1 MPNLESQSDIL
12 ADATTDARRNPV
24 DPELRDLFV
33 FEAGAR
39 TFAVPVD
46 QVDGTTE
53 ARVPAVLPH
62 APQAILG
69 VVCAR
74 GRMLTVVDP
83 TVLLTGQ
90 SLRWPHTLPCVI
102 ALRGDEQ
109 LALAAQSFRD
119 KITIEDADIIRPGE
133 SSGDATG
140 LLLGR
145 VRYGG
150 EEILVLDVNHLFAS
164 VMRQRER
171 RRRRF

>member
-1 MPNLESQSDIL
+1 MPNAESQSEVF
-12 ADATTDARRNPV
+12 ADATTDARRNAVNPA
-24 DPELRDLFV
+24 LLDLFV
-33 FEAGAR
+33 FEAGSR
-39 TFAVPVD
+39 IFAVPAD

-69 VVCAR
+69 VVCTR
-74 GRMLTVVDP
+74 GRMLTVLDP

-90 SLRWPHTLPCVI
+90 ALRWPRTLPCVI

-109 LALAAQSFRD
+109 LALAAQSYRD
-119 KITIEDADIIRPGE
+119 KITIEEADIDQQSEGGTDI
-133 SSGDATG
+133 TG
-140 LLLGR
+140 LLRGR
-145 VRYGG
+145 VRYAG
-150 EEILVLDVNHLFAS
+150 EEILVLDAQHLFVS

>member
-1 MPNLESQSDIL
+1 MSNAQPHSETLPDGI
-12 ADATTDARRNPV
+12 TDARP
-24 DPELRDLFV
+24 DPPGPELRDLFV
-33 FEAGAR
+33 FEAGALA
-39 TFAVPVD
+39 FAVPAD
-46 QVDGTTE
+46 QVDGTTK

-74 GRMLTVVDP
+74 GRMLTVFDP

-90 SLRWPHTLPCVI
+90 ALRWPHSLPCVI
-102 ALRGDEQ
+102 ALRGEEQ
-109 LALAAQSFRD
+109 LALAAQRCRD
-119 KITIEDADIIRPGE
+119 QITVEDADIVRSGE
-133 SSGDATG
+133 SAGAAAG

-150 EEILVLDVNHLFAS
+150 EEILVLDVKHLFTSAI
-164 VMRQRER
+164 RQRER

>member
-1 MPNLESQSDIL
+1 MRNAKAQSEIL
-12 ADATTDARRNPV
+12 ADATTDGRRNPV
-24 DPELRDLFV
+24 GTELLDLFV
-33 FEAGAR
+33 FEAGSR
-39 TFAVPVD
+39 IFAVPAN

-62 APQAILG
+62 TPQAILG

-74 GRMLTVVDP
+74 GRMLTVLDP

-90 SLRWPHTLPCVI
+90 ALRWPRTLPCVI

-109 LALAAQSFRD
+109 LALAAQSYRD
-119 KITIEDADIIRPGE
+119 KITIEEADIDRLGE
-133 SSGDATG
+133 SGGDTAG

-150 EEILVLDVNHLFAS
+150 EEILVLDVNYLFAS

>member
-1 MPNLESQSDIL
+1 MRNPESHSETL
-12 ADATTDARRNPV
+12 ADSLGPRGPK
-24 DPELRDLFV
+24 LWDLFV
-33 FEAGAR
+33 FEAAAR
-39 TFAVPVD
+39 TFAIPAE

-53 ARVPAVLPH
+53 AKVPAVLPH
-62 APQAILG
+62 APPAILG
-69 VVCAR
+69 VVCVR

-90 SLRWPHTLPCVI
+90 SFRWPHALPCVI

-109 LALAAQSFRD
+109 LALVAQRFHD
-119 KITIEDADIIRPGE
+119 KITIEDADIVRPGE
-133 SSGDATG
+133 TGEDATS

-171 RRRRF
+171 RRRRL

>member
-1 MPNLESQSDIL
+1 MPNAESQSEIL
-12 ADATTDARRNPV
+12 ADATTSGRRNTA
-24 DPELRDLFV
+24 DPELLDLFV
-33 FEAGAR
+33 FEAGSR
-39 TFAVPVD
+39 TFAVPAD

-62 APQAILG
+62 GPQAILG

-74 GRMLTVVDP
+74 GRMLTVLDP

-90 SLRWPHTLPCVI
+90 ALRWPRTLPCVI

-109 LALAAQSFRD
+109 LALAAQSYRD
-119 KITIEDADIIRPGE
+119 KITIEAADIDQHSE
-133 SSGDATG
+133 SGGAAPG

-150 EEILVLDVNHLFAS
+150 EEILVLDVHHLFAS
-164 VMRQRER
+164 AMRQRER

>member
-1 MPNLESQSDIL
+1 MRNAESHPETL
-12 ADATTDARRNPV
+12 ADAPADARQSPP
-24 DPELRDLFV
+24 DPELRDLFI
-33 FEAGAR
+33 FEAGDR

-62 APQAILG
+62 TPQAILG
-69 VVCAR
+69 VVCVR

-90 SLRWPHTLPCVI
+90 ALRWPHALPYVI

-109 LALAAQSFRD
+109 LALAAQRCRD
-119 KITIEDADIIRPGE
+119 KITIEDADIVRHGE
-133 SSGDATG
+133 SGGDAAG

-150 EEILVLDVNHLFAS
+150 EEILVLDVNHLFTTA
-164 VMRQRER
+164 MRQRER

>member
-1 MPNLESQSDIL
+1 MRNAESQSEIL
-12 ADATTDARRNPV
+12 ADATTDASGNPR

-39 TFAVPVD
+39 TFAVLAD

-62 APQAILG
+62 TPQAILG

-90 SLRWPHTLPCVI
+90 SLRWPRALPCVI
-102 ALRGDEQ
+102 ALRGDEH
-109 LALAAQSFRD
+109 LALVAQTCRD
-119 KITIEDADIIRPGE
+119 KITIEDADIVRQGE
-133 SSGDATG
+133 GGGDT
-140 LLLGR
+140 
-145 VRYGG
+145 
-150 EEILVLDVNHLFAS
+150 
-164 VMRQRER
+164 
-171 RRRRF
+171 

>member
-1 MPNLESQSDIL
+1 MRNAESQSEIL
-12 ADATTDARRNPV
+12 TDATTDARRNPA
-24 DPELRDLFV
+24 DPELLDLFV
-33 FEAGAR
+33 FEAGSR
-39 TFAVPVD
+39 IFAIPAD

-69 VVCAR
+69 VVCAC

-90 SLRWPHTLPCVI
+90 ALRWPHTLPCVI

-109 LALAAQSFRD
+109 LALAAQRGRD
-119 KITIEDADIIRPGE
+119 KITIENTDIVRPGA
-133 SSGDATG
+133 DAEDAAG
-140 LLLGR
+140 LLVGR

>member
-1 MPNLESQSDIL
+1 MPNADSQSEIIAG
-12 ADATTDARRNPV
+12 ADARQHPV
-24 DPELRDLFV
+24 DPELLDLFV
-33 FEAGAR
+33 FEAGSR
-39 TFAVPVD
+39 IFAVPAD

-53 ARVPAVLPH
+53 SRVPAVLPQ

-90 SLRWPHTLPCVI
+90 SLRWPHSLPCVI

-109 LALAAQSFRD
+109 LALAAQSYRD
-119 KITIEDADIIRPGE
+119 KITVEEADIDRQSE
-133 SSGDATG
+133 SGVAATG

-150 EEILVLDVNHLFAS
+150 EEIFVLDVRHLFQS

>member
-1 MPNLESQSDIL
+1 MRNVESQSETL
-12 ADATTDARRNPV
+12 AGATTDTRRNPA

-33 FEAGAR
+33 FEAGSR
-39 TFAVPVD
+39 TFAVPAD

-62 APQAILG
+62 GPQAILG

-74 GRMLTVVDP
+74 GRMLTVLDP

-90 SLRWPHTLPCVI
+90 ALRWPRTLPCVI

-109 LALAAQSFRD
+109 LALAAQSYRD
-119 KITIEDADIIRPGE
+119 KITIEEADIDRHSEGGGAAP
-133 SSGDATG
+133 G

-150 EEILVLDVNHLFAS
+150 EEILVLDVNHLFATA
-164 VMRQRER
+164 MRQRER

>member
-1 MPNLESQSDIL
+1 MPNAKSQSETL
-12 ADATTDARRNPV
+12 ADTDARQHPV
-24 DPELRDLFV
+24 DPELLDLFV
-33 FEAGAR
+33 FEAGSR
-39 TFAVPVD
+39 IFAVPAD

-53 ARVPAVLPH
+53 ARVPAVLPQ

-109 LALAAQSFRD
+109 LALAAESYRD
-119 KITIEDADIIRPGE
+119 KITVEEADIDRQSE
-133 SSGDATG
+133 SGVDATG

-150 EEILVLDVNHLFAS
+150 EEIFVLDVHHLFQS

>member
-1 MPNLESQSDIL
+1 MPDAESHSEIL

-24 DPELRDLFV
+24 DPDLRDLFV
-33 FEAGAR
+33 FEAGDR
-39 TFAVPVD
+39 TFAVPAD

-62 APQAILG
+62 TPQAILG
-69 VVCAR
+69 VVCVR

-90 SLRWPHTLPCVI
+90 SLRWPRVLPCVI

-109 LALAAQSFRD
+109 LALAAQSYRD
-119 KITIEDADIIRPGE
+119 KITIEDADIVRRAE
-133 SSGDATG
+133 SGGDAAG

-150 EEILVLDVNHLFAS
+150 EEILVLDVNYLFAS
-164 VMRQRER
+164 AVWQRER

>member
-1 MPNLESQSDIL
+1 MPNAESQSGIL
-12 ADATTDARRNPV
+12 AAATTDARRNPV
-24 DPELRDLFV
+24 DPELLDLFL

-39 TFAVPVD
+39 IFAIPVD

-53 ARVPAVLPH
+53 SRVPAVLPH

-74 GRMLTVVDP
+74 GRMLTVVDA

-90 SLRWPHTLPCVI
+90 ALRWPHTLPCVI

-109 LALAAQSFRD
+109 LALAAQSYRD
-119 KITIEDADIIRPGE
+119 KITIEEADIDRQSENGTE
-133 SSGDATG
+133 ATG
-140 LLLGR
+140 LLVGR
-145 VRYGG
+145 VRHGG
-150 EEILVLDVNHLFAS
+150 EEILVLDVHHLFAS

>member
-1 MPNLESQSDIL
+1 MRNADSQSEIL
-12 ADATTDARRNPV
+12 ADATGAGRNPV
-24 DPELRDLFV
+24 DPELLDLFV
-33 FEAGAR
+33 FEAGSR
-39 TFAVPVD
+39 IFAVPVD

-53 ARVPAVLPH
+53 AKVPAVLPQ

-74 GRMLTVVDP
+74 GRMLTVLDP

-90 SLRWPHTLPCVI
+90 ALRWPRTLPCVI

-109 LALAAQSFRD
+109 LALAAQSYRD
-119 KITIEDADIIRPGE
+119 KITIEEADIDRQSE
-133 SSGDATG
+133 SGVDPTG

-145 VRYGG
+145 VRYAG
-150 EEILVLDVNHLFAS
+150 EEILVLDVNYLFAS

>member
-1 MPNLESQSDIL
+1 MPNAESQSEIL

-24 DPELRDLFV
+24 DPSLLDLFV
-33 FEAGAR
+33 FEAGSR
-39 TFAVPVD
+39 VFAVPVD

-74 GRMLTVVDP
+74 GRMLTVLDP

-90 SLRWPHTLPCVI
+90 SLRWPRTLPCVI

-109 LALAAQSFRD
+109 LALAAQSYRD
-119 KITIEDADIIRPGE
+119 KITIEEADIDRQSE
-133 SSGDATG
+133 SGADTMG

-145 VRYGG
+145 VRYAG

>member
-1 MPNLESQSDIL
+1 MRNAESQSEIL
-12 ADATTDARRNPV
+12 ADATTDGRRKPF
-24 DPELRDLFV
+24 DPALLDLFV
-33 FEAGAR
+33 FEAGLR
-39 TFAVPVD
+39 IFAVPAD

-74 GRMLTVVDP
+74 GRMLTVIDP

-90 SLRWPHTLPCVI
+90 ALRWPRTLPCVI

-109 LALAAQSFRD
+109 LALAAHSYRD
-119 KITIEDADIIRPGE
+119 KITIEAADIDRQSE
-133 SSGDATG
+133 SGAETTG

-150 EEILVLDVNHLFAS
+150 EEILVLEVDHLFAS

>member
-1 MPNLESQSDIL
+1 MRNAESHSEI
-12 ADATTDARRNPV
+12 AAGVTTDARQNPR

-39 TFAVPVD
+39 TFAVPAD

-62 APQAILG
+62 GPQAILG

-74 GRMLTVVDP
+74 GRMLTVLDP

-90 SLRWPHTLPCVI
+90 ALRWPRTLPCVI
-102 ALRGDEQ
+102 ALHGDEQ
-109 LALAAQSFRD
+109 LALAAQSYRD
-119 KITIEDADIIRPGE
+119 KITIEEADIDRHSE
-133 SSGDATG
+133 SGADATG

-164 VMRQRER
+164 VMRQGER

>member
-1 MPNLESQSDIL
+1 MRKAESQSEIL
-12 ADATTDARRNPV
+12 ADATTDGARNPAGT
-24 DPELRDLFV
+24 ELLDLFV
-33 FEAGAR
+33 FEAGSR
-39 TFAVPVD
+39 IFAVPAK

-53 ARVPAVLPH
+53 AKVPAVLPH

-74 GRMLTVVDP
+74 GRMLTVLDP

-90 SLRWPHTLPCVI
+90 ALRWPRTLPCVI
-102 ALRGDEQ
+102 ALHGDEQ
-109 LALAAQSFRD
+109 LALAAQSYRD
-119 KITIEDADIIRPGE
+119 TITIEEADIDRLSE
-133 SSGDATG
+133 SGGDAAG
-140 LLLGR
+140 LLIGR

-150 EEILVLDVNHLFAS
+150 EEILVLDVNYLFAS

>member
-1 MPNLESQSDIL
+1 MRKADSQSEIL
-12 ADATTDARRNPV
+12 ADATTGAGRNPV
-24 DPELRDLFV
+24 DPELLDLFV

-39 TFAVPVD
+39 IFAVPAD

-53 ARVPAVLPH
+53 ARVPAVLPQ
-62 APQAILG
+62 APLAILG

-74 GRMLTVVDP
+74 GRMLTVLDP

-90 SLRWPHTLPCVI
+90 ALRWPRTLPCVI
-102 ALRGDEQ
+102 ALHGDEQ
-109 LALAAQSFRD
+109 LALAAQSYRD
-119 KITIEDADIIRPGE
+119 KITIEEADIDRHSE
-133 SSGDATG
+133 SGADAMG

>member
-1 MPNLESQSDIL
+1 MRNADSQSEIL
-12 ADATTDARRNPV
+12 ADATGAGRNPV
-24 DPELRDLFV
+24 DPELLDLFV

-39 TFAVPVD
+39 VFAVPVD

-53 ARVPAVLPH
+53 AKVPAVLPQ

-74 GRMLTVVDP
+74 GRMLTVLDP

-90 SLRWPHTLPCVI
+90 ALRWPRTLPCVI

-109 LALAAQSFRD
+109 LALAAQSYRA
-119 KITIEDADIIRPGE
+119 KITIEEADIDRRSE
-133 SSGDATG
+133 SGGAAPR

-145 VRYGG
+145 VRSGG
-150 EEILVLDVNHLFAS
+150 EGILVLDVDQRLATAI
-164 VMRQRER
+164 RQRNR
-171 RRRRF
+171 

>member
-1 MPNLESQSDIL
+1 MPNAESQSEIL
-12 ADATTDARRNPV
+12 ADAPTDARRSPV
-24 DPELRDLFV
+24 NPELLDLFV
-33 FEAGAR
+33 FEAGSR
-39 TFAVPVD
+39 VFAVPAD

-53 ARVPAVLPH
+53 SRVPAVLPH

-74 GRMLTVVDP
+74 GRMLTVLDP
-83 TVLLTGQ
+83 TVLLIGQ
-90 SLRWPHTLPCVI
+90 ALRWPRTLPCVI

-109 LALAAQSFRD
+109 LALAAQSYRD
-119 KITIEDADIIRPGE
+119 KITIEEADIDRQSE
-133 SSGDATG
+133 SGLDTAG

-145 VRYGG
+145 VRYAG
-150 EEILVLDVNHLFAS
+150 EEILVLDVNQLFAS

>member
-1 MPNLESQSDIL
+1 MPNGESQSEIL
-12 ADATTDARRNPV
+12 ADATTSGRRNAV
-24 DPELRDLFV
+24 DPDLLELFV
-33 FEAGAR
+33 FEAGSR
-39 TFAVPVD
+39 IFAAPAD

-74 GRMLTVVDP
+74 GRMLTVLDP

-90 SLRWPHTLPCVI
+90 SLRWPRTLPCVI

-109 LALAAQSFRD
+109 LALAAQSYRD
-119 KITIEDADIIRPGE
+119 KITIEVADIDRQSE
-133 SSGDATG
+133 SGVDITG

-145 VRYGG
+145 VRYAG
-150 EEILVLDVNHLFAS
+150 EEILVLDVHRLFAS

>member
-1 MPNLESQSDIL
+1 MPDAESHSEIL

-24 DPELRDLFV
+24 ASDLRDLFV
-33 FEAGAR
+33 FEAGDR
-39 TFAVPVD
+39 TFAVPAD

-62 APQAILG
+62 TPQAILG
-69 VVCAR
+69 VVCVR

-90 SLRWPHTLPCVI
+90 SLRWPLALPCVI

-109 LALAAQSFRD
+109 LALAAQSYRD
-119 KITIEDADIIRPGE
+119 KITIEDADIVRSAE
-133 SSGDATG
+133 SGGDAAD

-150 EEILVLDVNHLFAS
+150 EEILVLDVNYLFAS
-164 VMRQRER
+164 AVWQRER

>member
-1 MPNLESQSDIL
+1 MRNAESQSEIL
-12 ADATTDARRNPV
+12 ADATTDGRRNPV
-24 DPELRDLFV
+24 DPELLDLFV
-33 FEAGAR
+33 FEAGSR
-39 TFAVPVD
+39 IFAVPAN

-62 APQAILG
+62 TPQAILG

-74 GRMLTVVDP
+74 GRMLTVLDP

-90 SLRWPHTLPCVI
+90 ALRWPRALPCVI
-102 ALRGDEQ
+102 ALHGDEQ
-109 LALAAQSFRD
+109 LALAAQSYRD
-119 KITIEDADIIRPGE
+119 KITIEEADIDRHSE
-133 SSGDATG
+133 SGADATG

>member
-1 MPNLESQSDIL
+1 MRNADSQSEIL
-12 ADATTDARRNPV
+12 ADATGAGRNPV
-24 DPELRDLFV
+24 DPELLDLFV
-33 FEAGAR
+33 FEAGSR
-39 TFAVPVD
+39 IFAVPVD

-53 ARVPAVLPH
+53 AKVPAVLPQ

-69 VVCAR
+69 VICAR
-74 GRMLTVVDP
+74 GRMLTVLDP

-90 SLRWPHTLPCVI
+90 SLRWPLALPCVI

-109 LALAAQSFRD
+109 LALAAQSYRD
-119 KITIEDADIIRPGE
+119 KITIEDADIVRRAE
-133 SSGDATG
+133 SGGDAAG

-150 EEILVLDVNHLFAS
+150 DEILVLDVNYLFAS
-164 VMRQRER
+164 AMWQRER

>member
-1 MPNLESQSDIL
+1 MPNAESQSEIL
-12 ADATTDARRNPV
+12 VDATTSGRRNAV
-24 DPELRDLFV
+24 DPELLDLFV
-33 FEAGAR
+33 FEAGSR
-39 TFAVPVD
+39 IFAVPAD

-74 GRMLTVVDP
+74 GRMLTVLDP

-90 SLRWPHTLPCVI
+90 SLRWPRTLPCVI

-109 LALAAQSFRD
+109 LALVAQSYRD
-119 KITIEDADIIRPGE
+119 KITIEEADIDRQSE
-133 SSGDATG
+133 NSADATG

-145 VRYGG
+145 VRYAG
-150 EEILVLDVNHLFAS
+150 EEILVLDVRHLFAS

>member
-1 MPNLESQSDIL
+1 MGNTQSQSEIL

-39 TFAVPVD
+39 TFAVPAD

-74 GRMLTVVDP
+74 GRMLTVLDP

-90 SLRWPHTLPCVI
+90 ALRWPRTLPCVI

-109 LALAAQSFRD
+109 LALAAQSYRD
-119 KITIEDADIIRPGE
+119 KITIEEADIDRQREGG
-133 SSGDATG
+133 GDATSP
-140 LLLGR
+140 LLGR

-150 EEILVLDVNHLFAS
+150 EA
-164 VMRQRER
+164 
-171 RRRRF
+171 